1 MQPIKTETS
10 QTRRVTAQEVLDFI
24 TDLHYQEQQ
33 VTRELLAERIGV
45 RLSVID
51 EHLKV
56 MTNDG
61 RIRRVGRGVYA
72 PMQSM
77 PPARAM
83 SKTLLPDGYVKIEIG
98 DQVLTLTPREDR
110 MLGNLMGGAAN
121 LRTQVDFLQEAEEL
135 ATNLRQIARAMKMSG
150 G

>member
-33 VTRELLAERIGV
+33 VTRELLSERIGV

-135 ATNLRQIARAMKMSG
+135 ATNLRQIARAMKMG
-150 G
+150 GG